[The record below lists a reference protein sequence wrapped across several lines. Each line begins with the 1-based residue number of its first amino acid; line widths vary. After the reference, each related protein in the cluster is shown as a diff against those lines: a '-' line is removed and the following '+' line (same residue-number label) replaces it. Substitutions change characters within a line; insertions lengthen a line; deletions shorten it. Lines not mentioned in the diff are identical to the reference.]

1 MISSHV
7 EIKDRAETNFLRWS
21 NQDKKA
27 PLAYHKIAA
36 NDVIQYLISARDG
49 FSSNKR
55 VDVDKL

>member
-1 MISSHV
+1 MLKLGIG
-7 EIKDRAETNFLRWS
+7 AETNFLRWS

-49 FSSNKR
+49 FS
-55 VDVDKL
+55 